1 MENLLFS
8 LQIVAPIFIMM
19 AIGYIIKL
27 TGIMAENSVLQV
39 NKMIFRVLLPLLVF
53 FNIYNSDSF
62 SSLRLDLVIF
72 IVAGTVIQFF
82 IALSITLLSEKN
94 NTVRGTM
101 LQGMFR
107 SNYVLFAIP
116 IALAISG
123 ADATG
128 TASLLIGIIIPLYN
142 ILAVI
147 ALEMF
152 NGGQP
157 SFFKTLLGII
167 KNPLILASVVAILL
181 KVFNITLPVL
191 LYDTLG
197 DIANITTPLAF
208 LMLGAFFSFGDL
220 GKYVKPLLLTT
231 FFKLIV
237 FPAIFI
243 LAAIFIGFR
252 GSSLVII
259 MAVFASPIAV
269 GSFTMAQEMGGDG
282 KLAGQLVV
290 FTSLISVFSI
300 FLIIFLL
307 RTYAFI

>member
-19 AIGYIIKL
+19 ALGYFIKL
-27 TGIMAENSVLQV
+27 TGIMAENAVQQV
-39 NKMIFRVLLPLLVF
+39 NKMIFRVLMPLLIF
-53 FNIYNSDSF
+53 INIYNSDSF
-62 SSLRLDLVIF
+62 LSIRLDLVIF
-72 IVAGTVIQFF
+72 IIAGTVIQFF

-94 NTVRGTM
+94 NAQRGTM

-116 IALAISG
+116 ITLSISG
-123 ADATG
+123 SGAAG

-142 ILAVI
+142 VLAVI

-157 SFFKTLLGII
+157 GFFKTIFGII
-167 KNPLILASVVAILL
+167 KNPLIIASVAAILL
-181 KVFNITLPVL
+181 KVFNVTLPVL
-191 LYDTLG
+191 LNDTIG
-197 DIANITTPLAF
+197 DIAGITTPLAF
-208 LMLGAFFSFGDL
+208 LMLGAFFSFGDI
-220 GKYVKPLLLTT
+220 GKYIKPLLLTT

-259 MAVFASPIAV
+259 MTVFAAPIAV
-269 GSFTMAQEMGGDG
+269 NSFTMAQEMGGDG

-290 FTSLISVFSI
+290 FTSLISVFTI
-300 FLIIFLL
+300 FLAIFLL
-307 RTYAFI
+307 RTFAFI

>member
-8 LQIVAPIFIMM
+8 LQIVAPIFITM
-19 AIGYIIKL
+19 ALGYLIKL
-27 TGIMAENSVLQV
+27 TGIMTENTVLQV
-39 NKMIFRVLLPLLVF
+39 NKMIFLVLLPLLVF
-53 FNIYNSDSF
+53 MNIYNSDSF
-62 SSLRLDLVIF
+62 TSLRLDLVIF

-94 NTVRGTM
+94 NAQRGAI

-116 IALAISG
+116 IALAIFGSDTAG
-123 ADATG
+123 V
-128 TASLLIGIIIPLYN
+128 ASLLIGIIIPLYN
-142 ILAVI
+142 VLAVI

-157 SFFKTLLGII
+157 SFFKTIFGII
-167 KNPLILASVVAILL
+167 KNPLIIASVIAVLL
-181 KVFNITLPVL
+181 KVFNIALPVL
-191 LYDTLG
+191 IHDTIG
-197 DIANITTPLAF
+197 DISNITTPLAF
-208 LMLGAFFSFGDL
+208 LMLGSFFNFGDI
-220 GKYVKPLLLTT
+220 GKYVKPLLMTT

-252 GSSLVII
+252 GGSLVII
-259 MAVFASPIAV
+259 MTVFASPIAV
-269 GSFTMAQEMGGDG
+269 SSFTMAQEMGGDG

-290 FTSLISVFSI
+290 FTSLLSVFTI
-300 FLIIFLL
+300 FFIIFLL
-307 RTYAFI
+307 RTFAFI